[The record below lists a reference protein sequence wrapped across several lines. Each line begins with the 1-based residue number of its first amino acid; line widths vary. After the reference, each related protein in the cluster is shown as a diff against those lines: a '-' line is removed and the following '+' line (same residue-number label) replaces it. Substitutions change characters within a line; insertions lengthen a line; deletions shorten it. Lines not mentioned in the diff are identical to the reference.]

1 MRLGPCHMP
10 SKARWKTLSI
20 VFVLVWIRSAAFAQ
34 QVPLPAVNLGDTS
47 FLDAIAMPG
56 WVVEEIGQ
64 GVHDNRTYASNGD
77 VTSQLTDV
85 NSGASLTHIAWL
97 SQRQVLGAWYGAE
110 VVFSGAY
117 VDTGSYGIGH
127 GFGDV
132 TVGPLILQWPKH
144 LLFGMPMYQRA
155 VMDIDVPAGQYSR
168 TAPVNIGSNAWD
180 VHPYYACTL
189 FPVKRVETSW
199 RIHYLWNGVNSSPP
213 AGEGLKST
221 QAGQAIHFNA
231 TASYDLGKN
240 VYLGANGYYLAQL
253 TDAQINGAVLPN
265 SKEQIGAI
273 GPGLVVNGGKWF
285 YYVNAYHELG
295 AKNTTAGNK
304 LVLRVERVF

>member
-1 MRLGPCHMP
+1 
-10 SKARWKTLSI
+10 
-20 VFVLVWIRSAAFAQ
+20 
-34 QVPLPAVNLGDTS
+34 
-47 FLDAIAMPG
+47 MPG

-64 GVHDNRTYASNGD
+64 AVHDNRTYDSDGD
-77 VTSQLTDV
+77 VTSQPTDV
-85 NSGASLTHIAWL
+85 NSGAALTHIAWL
-97 SQRQVLGAWYGAE
+97 SQRQVLGAWFGAE

-117 VDTGSYGIGH
+117 VDTGGHGIGR

-144 LLFGMPMYQRA
+144 LLFGMPIYQRA
-155 VMDIDVPAGQYSR
+155 VLDFDVPVGQYSR

-180 VHPYYACTL
+180 VHPYYAFTL
-189 FPVKRVETSW
+189 FPVKRMETSW
-199 RIHYLWNGVNSSPP
+199 RIHFLWDGVNSSPP
-213 AGEGLKST
+213 ASEGLKST

-231 TASYDLGKN
+231 TAAYDVGKH
-240 VYLGANGYYLAQL
+240 VYLGANGYYLTQL
-253 TDAQINGAVLPN
+253 TDARINGAAVPN

-273 GPGLVVNGGKWF
+273 GPGLVVNRGKWF
-285 YYVNAYHELG
+285 YFVNGYHEFG